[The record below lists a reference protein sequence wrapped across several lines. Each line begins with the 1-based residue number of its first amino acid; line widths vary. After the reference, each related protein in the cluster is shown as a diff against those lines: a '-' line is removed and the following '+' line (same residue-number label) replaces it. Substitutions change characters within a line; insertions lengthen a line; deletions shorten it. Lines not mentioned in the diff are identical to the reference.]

1 LIDKIIT
8 MSNKK
13 MKFNTKTIHGG
24 QIPEKGYGAV
34 MPPYI
39 KLPLILNQVP
49 ENIKAMNI
57 VELITLPDTL

>member
-1 LIDKIIT
+1 

-34 MPPYI
+34 MPPIYQTSTYSQSSPG
-39 KLPLILNQVP
+39 KHKGYEYKSNS
-49 ENIKAMNI
+49 
-57 VELITLPDTL
+57 

>member
-34 MPPYI
+34 MPPIYQTSTYSQSSPG
-39 KLPLILNQVP
+39 KHKGYEYKSNS
-49 ENIKAMNI
+49 
-57 VELITLPDTL
+57 